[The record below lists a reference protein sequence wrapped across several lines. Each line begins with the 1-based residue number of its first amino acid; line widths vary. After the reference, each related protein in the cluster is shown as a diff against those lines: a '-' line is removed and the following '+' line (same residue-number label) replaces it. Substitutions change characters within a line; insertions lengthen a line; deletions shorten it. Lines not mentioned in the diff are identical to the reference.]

1 MASWY
6 LTTRK
11 PCVCVTSVRESAYCP
26 ACKEDPDEAAAA
38 QVDVQSLSEWQKHH
52 YAKIQ
57 NKCKT
62 RDAAKKLARGRR
74 DCIKK
79 IMQNLGLS
87 VKSPADIKIGIAK
100 WESAGCPDT
109 IRKFQNRLKGSGAA
123 GAQGAAESPVVG
135 PGSGGGKG
143 GGREGSSGGKRKHEQ
158 ARPQATSPKKKYV
171 RPSERDVSTGFHVP
185 APLHSSSGC
194 DRLSSSSS
202 AASTSSAESRG
213 VRAYASDSSSMSSAA
228 GEDSEAGSGSE
239 RVNSQ
244 SQGGRE
250 RLARPKHD
258 AGPVRHQTPGS
269 CAMPSGRTLEGWNV
283 SKAPARPRETCGAGI
298 TAGPAA
304 GPAGE
309 SEGGVLARARA
320 EAAARV
326 RALHEPISDEDELDG
341 VEAVDEDEGAD
352 AWVPA
357 HKPRCQYGSGCY
369 RWLNAQ
375 HVAQASHPVDWFVRH
390 QIDQPRT
397 QRGSKVAAAE
407 ARVRAQ
413 HEPLSPSASSSCGD
427 VACQA
432 CGGGR
437 PAEKG
442 TGLGECRDRKK
453 VTETAG
459 AAGRE
464 QSAKATVA
472 PGLPQRA
479 AAGINALKEAVVA
492 GVSACGRACT
502 VKEVQQAL
510 DLDRGAR
517 KLVGAVLAMLVVD
530 QVGCAAAPP
539 SLCGQGLS

>member
-239 RVNSQ
+239 RGHSQ
-244 SQGGRE
+244 SRGGGE

-269 CAMPSGRTLEGWNV
+269 CAMPSGRTPEGWNV
-283 SKAPARPRETCGAGI
+283 SKAPARPRET
-298 TAGPAA
+298 
-304 GPAGE
+304 
-309 SEGGVLARARA
+309 S
-320 EAAARV
+320 
-326 RALHEPISDEDELDG
+326 RALIL
-341 VEAVDEDEGAD
+341 A
-352 AWVPA
+352 
-357 HKPRCQYGSGCY
+357 
-369 RWLNAQ
+369 
-375 HVAQASHPVDWFVRH
+375 
-390 QIDQPRT
+390 I
-397 QRGSKVAAAE
+397 
-407 ARVRAQ
+407 
-413 HEPLSPSASSSCGD
+413 LS
-427 VACQA
+427 
-432 CGGGR
+432 
-437 PAEKG
+437 
-442 TGLGECRDRKK
+442 CRFCTCAY
-453 VTETAG
+453 VHTLPTCLFTG
-459 AAGRE
+459 AA
-464 QSAKATVA
+464 S
-472 PGLPQRA
+472 
-479 AAGINALKEAVVA
+479 
-492 GVSACGRACT
+492 
-502 VKEVQQAL
+502 
-510 DLDRGAR
+510 
-517 KLVGAVLAMLVVD
+517 
-530 QVGCAAAPP
+530 CAAACVPKP
-539 SLCGQGLS
+539 GCTRRV